1 MTFTATPVPPMGQP
15 PDPTP
20 TVRCPTC
27 RLTQERSDTC
37 RRCKSD
43 LRLLN
48 EAAESARRIRR
59 RCLKALR
66 AGHRREA
73 FRLATHYHGFH
84 PTADS
89 RRLMA
94 LTAFL
99 CGDWANAVALAHDL
113 PEVE

>member
-1 MTFTATPVPPMGQP
+1 ME
-15 PDPTP
+15 PTEP
-20 TVRCPTC
+20 TTTVRCPTC

-48 EAAESARRIRR
+48 EAAESARRTRR

-73 FRLATHYHGFH
+73 LRLAGHYHWLH

-94 LTAFL
+94 LTAL
-99 CGDWANAVALAHDL
+99 LSGDWANALALAHDL
-113 PEVE
+113 PELD

>member
-1 MTFTATPVPPMGQP
+1 MDSS
-15 PDPTP
+15 DPTAV
-20 TVRCPTC
+20 VRCPTC
-27 RLTQERSDTC
+27 RLVQEWSDAC

-43 LRLLN
+43 LRLLY
-48 EAAESARRIRR
+48 EAAESAERARV

-66 AGHRREA
+66 AGRRREA
-73 FRLATHYHGFH
+73 FHFAAHYHWLR

-94 LTAFL
+94 LTAFY

-113 PEVE
+113 PEP

>member
-1 MTFTATPVPPMGQP
+1 MTLHSTMDPSQP
-15 PDPTP
+15 TT

-27 RLTQERSDTC
+27 RLTQEWSDTC

-43 LRLLN
+43 LRLLH
-48 EAAESARRIRR
+48 ETAESARRTRL

-73 FRLATHYHGFH
+73 FRLAGHYHWLR
-84 PTADS
+84 PNADS

-99 CGDWANAVALAHDL
+99 CGDWANAIALAHDL
-113 PEVE
+113 PEDG